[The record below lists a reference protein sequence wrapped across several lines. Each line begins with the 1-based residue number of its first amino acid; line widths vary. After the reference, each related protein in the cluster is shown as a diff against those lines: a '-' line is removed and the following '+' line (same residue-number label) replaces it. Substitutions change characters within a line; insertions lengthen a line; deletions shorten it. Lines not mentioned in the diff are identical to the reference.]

1 MVSAALGYVQLSIC
15 SPSTPPL
22 TGAGFPF
29 GTDPL
34 GRDVL
39 ARVII
44 GGEISLKVGV
54 YSALGAVAIGIVMG
68 LISGYYGGFVDMIVM
83 RFADVQLALPFIL
96 LAITFIAVIG
106 GGLTNM
112 IILLIISQWV
122 QYARLVRGSVLS
134 LRDREFILAAKAIG
148 VKDIRILFQHLLPN
162 LIGPVIV
169 LMTLNVANN
178 ILLESSLT
186 FLGLGV
192 DPVIPSWGGM
202 LAEGRTYLQTAWWV
216 SVFPGLAIL
225 LTVLGLNLLGD
236 WLRDALDPTGRTY
249 FMNRPN
255 STQVTTLLERTFP
268 RTRVPCWKHTPRRPI
283 KAICLR
289 PGCLMMKPSAN
300 ERRLLSKRPGSALVF
315 VVPTSR

>member
-1 MVSAALGYVQLSIC
+1 MTTQSLSANNRFKKFKNLEFILGVFLLGSI
-15 SPSTPPL
+15 SLAVLFSGWLFPDGGTQINLAMRLTAPMTDLAYPL
-22 TGAGFPF
+22 

-34 GRDVL
+34 GRDIL

-44 GGEISLKVGV
+44 GSEISLKVGI
-54 YSALGAVAIGIVMG
+54 YSSLGAVAVGIMMG
-68 LISGYYGGFVDMIVM
+68 LISGYYGGAIDALVM

-122 QYARLVRGSVLS
+122 QYARLVRGSVLA
-134 LRDREFILAAKAIG
+134 LKDREFILSAKAIG

-192 DPVIPSWGGM
+192 DPTIPSWGGM
-202 LAEGRTYLQTAWWV
+202 LAEGRTYLQSAWWV

-236 WLRDALDPTGRTY
+236 WLRDTLDPTG
-249 FMNRPN
+249 
-255 STQVTTLLERTFP
+255 
-268 RTRVPCWKHTPRRPI
+268 K
-283 KAICLR
+283 
-289 PGCLMMKPSAN
+289 
-300 ERRLLSKRPGSALVF
+300 
-315 VVPTSR
+315 TSV